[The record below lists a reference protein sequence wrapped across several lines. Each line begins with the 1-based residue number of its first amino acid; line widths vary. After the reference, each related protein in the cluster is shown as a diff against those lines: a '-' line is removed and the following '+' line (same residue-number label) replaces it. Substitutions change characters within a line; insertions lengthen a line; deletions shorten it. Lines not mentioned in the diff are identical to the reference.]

1 MPVEY
6 QYLIERWEE
15 REKLAFVRAGA
26 VAAAVYN
33 SVRDSKKHP
42 QAIVP
47 SDIFPLLKDKHND
60 EMSPAQEAAALDLF
74 FSGIKH
80 DAQKRKQN
88 GRLNHGE

>member
-6 QYLIERWEE
+6 QHLVDRWEE
-15 REKLAFVRAGA
+15 QEKLAFLRAGA
-26 VAAAVYN
+26 IASAVYN
-33 SVRDSKKHP
+33 SVRDQKKHP

-47 SDIFPLLKDKHND
+47 ADIFPLLSDRQKG

-88 GRLNHGE
+88 GQLSHG